1 MYWRFERTRIISARA
16 LQLSLGAPALVKI
29 PSAMIRAE
37 DVAKLELD
45 KEVLPISVIR
55 IMPDG
60 KQEIFDIEKK
70 WYYGEKIN

>member
-1 MYWRFERTRIISARA
+1 MLTRFEKTRIISARA

-29 PSAMIRAE
+29 PKNIMRAE

-60 KQEIFDIEKK
+60 RQEIFDIEKK
-70 WYYGEKIN
+70 